1 MRWVAWVVLALLV
14 AVQWPLWFG
23 KGGWLR
29 VWELQ
34 RAIGS
39 QQEHNA
45 TLATRNGVLQAEVR
59 SLKEGREAIE
69 ERARH
74 ELHMTR
80 GDEILFHLVRP
91 EADRA
96 AAAPAESSMC
106 PPTRSL
112 LISFIL
118 GWKKFLYSLR

>member
-1 MRWVAWVVLALLV
+1 MRWVAWIVLALLV

-34 RAIGS
+34 RSIEA
-39 QQEHNA
+39 QRQHNA
-45 TLATRNGVLQAEVR
+45 GLEARNGMLAAEVR

-69 ERARH
+69 ERARQ

-80 GDEILFHLVRP
+80 SDEILFQLVRP
-91 EADRA
+91 DADARSWTP
-96 AAAPAESSMC
+96 APA
-106 PPTRSL
+106 PAPA
-112 LISFIL
+112 
-118 GWKKFLYSLR
+118 K

>member
-1 MRWVAWVVLALLV
+1 MRWVAYTLLALLI

-34 RAIGS
+34 RALAA
-39 QQEHNA
+39 QREHNA
-45 TLATRNGVLQAEVR
+45 TLVARNNVLAAEVR

-80 GDEILFHLVRP
+80 SDEVLFQLIRP
-91 EADRA
+91 GAGRA
-96 AAAPAESSMC
+96 APVTT
-106 PPTRSL
+106 PDR
-112 LISFIL
+112 
-118 GWKKFLYSLR
+118 

>member
-1 MRWVAWVVLALLV
+1 MRWVGWAVFALLV

-34 RAIGS
+34 RAIAG
-39 QQEHNA
+39 QQEANA
-45 TLATRNGVLQAEVR
+45 ALLARNGVLAAEVR
-59 SLKEGREAIE
+59 SLKDGREAIE

-80 GDEILFHLVRP
+80 SDEILFQLVGP
-91 EADRA
+91 NADDAPA
-96 AAAPAESSMC
+96 AAANAAD
-106 PPTRSL
+106 R
-112 LISFIL
+112 
-118 GWKKFLYSLR
+118 

>member
-1 MRWVAWVVLALLV
+1 MRWVAYMLFGLML

-29 VWELQ
+29 VWELERQIAVQ
-34 RAIGS
+34 RTQNSA
-39 QQEHNA
+39 QM
-45 TLATRNGVLQAEVR
+45 TRNGGLAAEGR

-80 GDEILFHLVRP
+80 GDEVFFQLVRP
-91 EADRA
+91 NAGEAQPET
-96 AAAPAESSMC
+96 PASPS
-106 PPTRSL
+106 
-112 LISFIL
+112 
-118 GWKKFLYSLR
+118 K

>member
-1 MRWVAWVVLALLV
+1 MRWVALAVLALLL

-34 RAIGS
+34 RAIAA
-39 QQEHNA
+39 QQEHNSGLVA
-45 TLATRNGVLQAEVR
+45 RNGVLAAEVR

-80 GDEILFHLVRP
+80 SDEILFQLVQP
-91 EADRA
+91 NAEGIAKA
-96 AAAPAESSMC
+96 PTPAPAA
-106 PPTRSL
+106 
-112 LISFIL
+112 
-118 GWKKFLYSLR
+118 KKK

>member
-1 MRWVAWVVLALLV
+1 MRWVAWAVLALLV

-34 RAIGS
+34 RAIAV
-39 QQEHNA
+39 QQEQNA
-45 TLATRNGVLQAEVR
+45 ALIARNGVLAAEVR

-80 GDEILFHLVRP
+80 GDEILFQLVEP
-91 EADRA
+91 NTDGAATA
-96 AAAPAESSMC
+96 AANAPD
-106 PPTRSL
+106 R
-112 LISFIL
+112 
-118 GWKKFLYSLR
+118 

>member
-1 MRWVAWVVLALLV
+1 MRWVAWAVLALLL

-34 RAIGS
+34 RAIVV
-39 QQEHNA
+39 QKEHNGSLEA
-45 TLATRNGVLQAEVR
+45 RNGVLAAEVR

-80 GDEILFHLVRP
+80 SDEILFQLVRP
-91 EADRA
+91 DADRGN
-96 AAAPAESSMC
+96 AAPAAS
-106 PPTRSL
+106 TAR
-112 LISFIL
+112 
-118 GWKKFLYSLR
+118 GK

>member
-1 MRWVAWVVLALLV
+1 MRRLAWAVFALLV

-34 RAIGS
+34 RAIDT
-39 QQEHNA
+39 QREHNA
-45 TLATRNGVLQAEVR
+45 TLVARNGVLSAEVR

-74 ELHMTR
+74 ELQMTR
-80 GDEILFHLVRP
+80 SDEILFQLVRP
-91 EADRA
+91 NADRSA
-96 AAAPAESSMC
+96 TVPAPA
-106 PPTRSL
+106 PA
-112 LISFIL
+112 I
-118 GWKKFLYSLR
+118 GK

>member
-1 MRWVAWVVLALLV
+1 MRWVALVVAALLI

-34 RAIGS
+34 RAIAV
-39 QQEHNA
+39 QEEHNA
-45 TLATRNGVLQAEVR
+45 ALVARNAVMAAEER

-69 ERARH
+69 ERARN

-80 GDEILFHLVRP
+80 GDEILFQLVRP
-91 EADRA
+91 GADRM
-96 AAAPAESSMC
+96 APAS
-106 PPTRSL
+106 PDAGQPTSR
-112 LISFIL
+112 
-118 GWKKFLYSLR
+118 

>member
-1 MRWVAWVVLALLV
+1 MRWAALVLAALLV

-34 RAIGS
+34 RAIVV

-45 TLATRNGVLQAEVR
+45 GLVARNAVMAAEVR
-59 SLKEGREAIE
+59 SLREGREAIE

-80 GDEILFHLVRP
+80 GDEVLFQFVRP
-91 EADRA
+91 GADRPA
-96 AAAPAESSMC
+96 PPSADAAAPPA
-106 PPTRSL
+106 PAR
-112 LISFIL
+112 
-118 GWKKFLYSLR
+118 

>member
-1 MRWVAWVVLALLV
+1 MRWVAWAVLALLL

-29 VWELQ
+29 AWELQ
-34 RAIGS
+34 RAIAA
-39 QQEHNA
+39 QKEHNG
-45 TLATRNGVLQAEVR
+45 TLEARNGVLAAEVR

-80 GDEILFHLVRP
+80 SDEILFQLVRP
-91 EADRA
+91 DAERA
-96 AAAPAESSMC
+96 GAAPAPS
-106 PPTRSL
+106 TAR
-112 LISFIL
+112 
-118 GWKKFLYSLR
+118 GK

>member
-1 MRWVAWVVLALLV
+1 MRWVAATLLALLL

-34 RAIGS
+34 RAIAA

-45 TLATRNGVLQAEVR
+45 TLAGHNGVLAAEVR
-59 SLKEGREAIE
+59 SLKEGKEAIE

-80 GDEILFHLVRP
+80 SDEVLFQLVRP
-91 EADRA
+91 EVQRGT
-96 AAAPAESSMC
+96 AAPIGAAV
-106 PPTRSL
+106 PV
-112 LISFIL
+112 
-118 GWKKFLYSLR
+118 K

>member
-1 MRWVAWVVLALLV
+1 MRWAALAVVALLV

-34 RAIGS
+34 RAIAA
-39 QQEHNA
+39 QQEANA
-45 TLATRNGVLQAEVR
+45 RLAERNAVLAAEVR

-74 ELHMTR
+74 DLHMVR
-80 GDEILFHLVRP
+80 GDEILFQLVRP
-91 EADRA
+91 SAERGGDTPGDDRA
-96 AAAPAESSMC
+96 AAG
-106 PPTRSL
+106 R
-112 LISFIL
+112 
-118 GWKKFLYSLR
+118 

>member
-1 MRWVAWVVLALLV
+1 MRWVCLLLAALLV

-34 RAIGS
+34 RSIAV

-45 TLATRNGVLQAEVR
+45 GLVARNAVMAAEVR

-80 GDEILFHLVRP
+80 NDEILFQFVRP
-91 EADRA
+91 GADRA
-96 AAAPAESSMC
+96 APAAADTAPA
-106 PPTRSL
+106 R
-112 LISFIL
+112 
-118 GWKKFLYSLR
+118 